1 MKRRPLFLKKKMAC
15 ILHFFNEYSNAI
27 MAISAC
33 LTTAATFL
41 LWNVASKQVELM
53 SAQIELTSMI
63 QKAEARPIIQINYIS
78 ETLHDFTI
86 RNNLGSTVGKGMA
99 IWTTRLRNIGRG
111 TAYNLKIEQRG
122 VETTEIDMLPAGQ
135 THEDY
140 IPREKIESGEVSSFV
155 KVTYQDIFENEFTAV
170 Y

>member
-1 MKRRPLFLKKKMAC
+1 MEHIPLFFKKKMERIRC
-15 ILHFFNEYSNAI
+15 FFNEYSNAI
-27 MAISAC
+27 MAISAG
-33 LTTAATFL
+33 LTTIATFL
-41 LWNVASKQVELM
+41 LWNVASRQVELA

-63 QKAEARPIIQINYIS
+63 QTAEARPIIQINYIS
-78 ETLHDFTI
+78 EILHDFTL

-99 IWTTRLRNIGRG
+99 IRTIRLRNIGRG

-140 IPREKIESGEVSSFV
+140 IPGEKIESGEVSSFV
-155 KVTYQDIFENEFTAV
+155 KVTYQDILENEFTAV